1 MKAEVALLKWDKVD
15 LRIRTIARI
24 KEKHLIQIKGLSH
37 QKDVT
42 ILNITVQSSKD
53 SNYMKQ
59 NQIELKGEIDKNH
72 ISTKWLQH
80 SFTIDR
86 INGERTN

>member
-37 QKDVT
+37 QKDLT
-42 ILNITVQSSKD
+42 ILNITVQSSRD

-59 NQIELKGEIDKNH
+59 NQIELKGEIDKITFLLSDFN
-72 ISTKWLQH
+72 T